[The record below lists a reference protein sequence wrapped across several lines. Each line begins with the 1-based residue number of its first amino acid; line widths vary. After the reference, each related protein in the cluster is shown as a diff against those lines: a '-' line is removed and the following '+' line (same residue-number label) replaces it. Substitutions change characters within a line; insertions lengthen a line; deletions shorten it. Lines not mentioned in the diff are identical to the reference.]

1 MFVTSYDMILE
12 VYHLLMIGAGVIVIF
27 SLFMGRFIVNFPWL
41 FLKIA
46 SVLFEI
52 GSFSF
57 ELLMKLLIGILRLL
71 AIHYVFIW
79 ILNKLT
85 DYCSDRITLI
95 GFVQYL
101 ILAGCVTFIVF
112 SPGEFST
119 EEFTMMIISGLLVIY
134 KLFVMIREGDID
146 FGKIRLQRAKVSAY
160 HRVRGSN
167 YTRSQNKERSEH
179 TGFKANQS
187 SRANRKP
194 SDSSV
199 EQAKRFE
206 KMAFRAYKLDQFYDA
221 LAHYN
226 NALDIY
232 KSPNLA
238 NRQDLDI
245 NRAKLLEKIG
255 IVLYKEEKLSQ
266 ALTRL
271 NEALDFYQKPHLA
284 KNSALK
290 KERARVLKES
300 AVVLQKL
307 GRRDEAKQRHQLV
320 SQLVPA

>member
-12 VYHLLMIGAGVIVIF
+12 VYHLLMIGAGIVVIF

-41 FLKIA
+41 FLKII
-46 SVLFEI
+46 SIVFEL

-57 ELLMKLLIGILRLL
+57 ELLIKLLISVLRLL
-71 AIHYVFIW
+71 AIHYVFIS
-79 ILNKLT
+79 ILNQLT

-101 ILAGCVTFIVF
+101 ILAGCVAFIIF

-134 KLFVMIREGDID
+134 KLFVMITEGGID
-146 FGKIRLQRAKVSAY
+146 FSKIRLQRAKASAY
-160 HRVRGSN
+160 YRVRG
-167 YTRSQNKERSEH
+167 KD
-179 TGFKANQS
+179 TGFKAHQDS
-187 SRANRKP
+187 PANRKQL
-194 SDSSV
+194 DSSL
-199 EQAKRFE
+199 ERAKSFE
-206 KMAFRAYKLDQFYDA
+206 KRAFRAYKLDQFYDA
-221 LAHYN
+221 LTQYHKAW
-226 NALDIY
+226 DIY
-232 KSPNLA
+232 RSPNLA

-255 IVLYKEEKLSQ
+255 VVLYKEEKLYQ

-271 NEALDFYQKPHLA
+271 NEALDFYKKPHLA

-290 KERARVLKES
+290 KERVRVLKES
-300 AVVLQKL
+300 AIVLQKL

-320 SQLVPA
+320 SQLVHA